1 MLVMHVIKFP
11 GIIIISYAALL
22 DFFLFALALRM
33 HSIFLPSSFLSVNSA
48 TVFMNYNP
56 TPDASDFAE
65 KEDAGVTG

>member
-22 DFFLFALALRM
+22 DFFLFAFALRM
-33 HSIFLPSSFLSVNSA
+33 HSIFLPPSFLSVNGA
-48 TVFMNYNP
+48 TVFMKYNP

-65 KEDAGVTG
+65 KEDAGVAG